1 VEAGVNRTVLI
12 VDDSASMRQIVRLT
26 LQNAGFAIVEASNG
40 AEGLERLHAHQ
51 VQAVISDV
59 NMPVMDGINFVK
71 AIRLLSA
78 YRSIPVLMMTTASDA
93 ERRQAGRAAG
103 ATGWIVKPFNPAQ
116 LLQTLEKVLP

>member
-1 VEAGVNRTVLI
+1 MNRTVLI